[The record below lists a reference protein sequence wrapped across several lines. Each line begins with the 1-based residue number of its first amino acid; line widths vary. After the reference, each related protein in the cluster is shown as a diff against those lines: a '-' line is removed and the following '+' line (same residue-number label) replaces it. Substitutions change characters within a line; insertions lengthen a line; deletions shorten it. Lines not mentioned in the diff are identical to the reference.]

1 MNEKEKNLNN
11 SVDNNDEYD
20 IDSQLDDFLNESLK
34 ASEALNSVIGEDKSE
49 NVVASAD
56 VTLTNLEIR
65 NLTEKSKAENKDN
78 LIHNENDESSD
89 DITQGISKDD
99 IVSSTDEDLSLSV
112 DKILMDINS
121 KPITDDE
128 LKINNSSFKE
138 ENPISVPSKADNDSD
153 IKPYSINSSKGKF
166 NVNIDYSKS
175 DISEPRIG
183 NKALNNKAKDKTYK
197 KKRKKKVQ
205 VNTSIFTG
213 LIVTVVVLVI
223 SVSLAFFGISLGLEY
238 LGINKSD
245 TIIKLN
251 IKEGSNTNDIAQQ
264 LEDAGIID
272 NQFLFKV
279 IVNLKNAGSLM
290 KPGDIELKPSSSYAD
305 KIDALMEQRQSFETV
320 SVVIPEGTDLLTAAK
335 LLEQKGVIS
344 DYQEL
349 IYTFN
354 HEKFG
359 YDFESVIDN
368 PGNKFYSMEGYFY
381 PDTYNF
387 YLDDS
392 CYNVVK
398 KVREHFNSKLTSSM
412 KQTIQKNGMTIDQV
426 ITLASIVQAEAGSV
440 KDMPKVAS
448 VFLNRL
454 NDSANF
460 PRLESDATDDYYNDV
475 IQVEAKNS
483 KSYTESEIKDF
494 KDIYDTYVANGLP
507 AGPICNPGI
516 DAINAVLKPEK
527 TDYLYFCSN
536 LKTKKTYFAKTLS
549 KHKKNLKKAGLED

>member
-11 SVDNNDEYD
+11 SVDNSDEYD

-65 NLTEKSKAENKDN
+65 NLTEKSKDEIKDN
-78 LIHNENDESSD
+78 LIHNENDESYD
-89 DITQGISKDD
+89 DTTQGISKED
-99 IVSSTDEDLSLSV
+99 IVSSTDEDLSLSI
-112 DKILMDINS
+112 DKILTDINS

-128 LKINNSSFKE
+128 LKANDSIKN
-138 ENPISVPSKADNDSD
+138 ENPINVPFKADNDSD

-175 DISEPRIG
+175 DISEPKISH
-183 NKALNNKAKDKTYK
+183 KTPNNKAKDKNDK
-197 KKRKKKVQ
+197 KKRKKKIQ
-205 VNTSIFTG
+205 VNNSIFTG

-368 PGNKFYSMEGYFY
+368 QGNKFYSMEGYFY

-516 DAINAVLKPEK
+516 DAINAVLNPEK

-536 LKTKKTYFAKTLS
+536 LKTKKTYFAKTLA

>member
-1 MNEKEKNLNN
+1 MDENEKKLNN
-11 SVDNNDEYD
+11 SNNKNDDFD

-34 ASEALNSVIGEDKSE
+34 ASEALNSIVGEDKSE

-65 NLTEKSKAENKDN
+65 KLAAKVNESDNK
-78 LIHNENDESSD
+78 IHNDKDESLENVSKK
-89 DITQGISKDD
+89 ISKED
-99 IVSSTDEDLSLSV
+99 IISSESDDLSLSV
-112 DKILMDINS
+112 DDILSDIN
-121 KPITDDE
+121 PDDKNTE
-128 LKINNSSFKE
+128 IESENEIEKSDVSEVIAQPDNN
-138 ENPISVPSKADNDSD
+138 ID
-153 IKPYSINSSKGKF
+153 KPYSINSSKGKF
-166 NVNIDYSKS
+166 NINIDYSKS
-175 DISEPRIG
+175 DTLDSKISH
-183 NKALNNKAKDKTYK
+183 KLVNNKKNLSD
-197 KKRKKKVQ
+197 KKRKNKKVK
-205 VNTSIFTG
+205 VNNSIFTG
-213 LIVTVVVLVI
+213 LIVTIIVLVV
-223 SVSLAFFGISLGLEY
+223 SVSLAFFGISIGLEY

-245 TIIKLN
+245 SVIKLN

-279 IVNLKNAGSLM
+279 IVNLKNAGSSM

-305 KIDALMEQRQSFETV
+305 KIDALMQQRQSFKTV
-320 SVVIPEGTDLLTAAK
+320 SVVFPEGIDLLGAAK

-359 YDFESVIDN
+359 YDFESIIDN
-368 PGNKFYSMEGYFY
+368 QGNKFYSMEGYFY
-381 PDTYNF
+381 PDTYDF

-392 CYNVVK
+392 SYNVVK
-398 KVREHFNSKLTSSM
+398 KVREHFNSKITSSM
-412 KQTIQKNGMTIDQV
+412 KEAMQKSGMSMDQV

-448 VFLNRL
+448 VFLNRM

-460 PRLESDATDDYYNDV
+460 PRLESDATGNYYNDV
-475 IQVEAKNS
+475 IKIEAKNS
-483 KSYTESEIKDF
+483 KAYTESETKAF
-494 KDIYDTYVANGLP
+494 KDLYDTYVANGLL

-516 DAINAVLKPEK
+516 DAINAVLNPEK

-536 LKTKKTYFAKTLS
+536 LKTKKTYFAKTLAN
-549 KHKKNLKKAGLED
+549 HKKNLKKAGLTD

>member
-1 MNEKEKNLNN
+1 MDEKEKNLN
-11 SVDNNDEYD
+11 DDLD

-34 ASEALNSVIGEDKSE
+34 ASEALNSIIGEDKSESE

-65 NLTEKSKAENKDN
+65 KLAAKEKAEKEENQ
-78 LIHNENDESSD
+78 IHNEKDSSLEEAAS
-89 DITQGISKDD
+89 ISKDD
-99 IVSSTDEDLSLSV
+99 IISSSEEDLSLSV
-112 DKILMDINS
+112 DDILMDVNS
-121 KPITDDE
+121 APISKDE
-128 LKINNSSFKE
+128 LNGVNLTEKEANNSPA
-138 ENPISVPSKADNDSD
+138 ENSDNN
-153 IKPYSINSSKGKF
+153 INTSNENSAKGKF
-166 NVNIDYSKS
+166 SVNIDYSKS
-175 DISEPRIG
+175 DFPESKT
-183 NKALNNKAKDKTYK
+183 NKSLNAKSKEKSNKKPK
-197 KKRKKKVQ
+197 KKKVK
-205 VNTSIFTG
+205 VNNSIFTG

-245 TIIKLN
+245 TVIKLN
-251 IKEGSNTNDIAQQ
+251 IKEGSNTNEIAQQ
-264 LEDAGIID
+264 LQDAGIID
-272 NQFLFKV
+272 NKFLFKV
-279 IVNLKNAGSLM
+279 IVNLKNAGSSM
-290 KPGDIELKPSSSYAD
+290 KPGDIELKASSSYAD

-320 SVVIPEGTDLLTAAK
+320 SVVFPEGTDLLTAAK

-368 PGNKFYSMEGYFY
+368 PGNKFYAMEGYFY

-398 KVREHFNSKLTSSM
+398 TVREHFNSKFTDSM
-412 KQTIQKNGMTIDQV
+412 KETMQQNGMTMDQV

-440 KDMPKVAS
+440 EDMPKVAS

-460 PRLESDATDDYYNDV
+460 PRLESDATDDYYNNV
-475 IQVEAKNS
+475 IAVEAKNS
-483 KSYTESEIKDF
+483 KTYTESEITAF

-516 DAINAVLKPEK
+516 EAINAVLNPEK
-527 TDYLYFCSN
+527 TDYMYFCSN
-536 LKTKKTYFAKTLS
+536 LKTKKTYFATTLS
-549 KHKKNLKKAGLED
+549 KHKKNLKKAGLTD

>member
-1 MNEKEKNLNN
+1 MDEKEKHLNN
-11 SVDNNDEYD
+11 SLGNNDDLD
-20 IDSQLDDFLNESLK
+20 IDSQLNDFLNESLK
-34 ASEALNSVIGEDKSE
+34 ASEALNSIVGEEKSE
-49 NVVASAD
+49 KVVASAD
-56 VTLTNLEIR
+56 ETLTNLEIR
-65 NLTEKSKAENKDN
+65 NLVSKSNSKNTDNQIHIPENEP
-78 LIHNENDESSD
+78 LETSYQAISED
-89 DITQGISKDD
+89 DIISSKN
-99 IVSSTDEDLSLSV
+99 EDLSLSV
-112 DKILMDINS
+112 DEILMDVNS
-121 KPITDDE
+121 A
-128 LKINNSSFKE
+128 
-138 ENPISVPSKADNDSD
+138 PISEDAVREKNEFNKEDLISDASK
-153 IKPYSINSSKGKF
+153 IREEKEIEPYTINSSKGKF
-166 NVNIDYSKS
+166 NLNIDYSKN
-175 DISEPRIG
+175 DISQPKSSI
-183 NKALNNKAKDKTYK
+183 KSLNDKVKEKSEKKYK
-197 KKRKKKVQ
+197 KKKVE
-205 VNTSIFTG
+205 VNNSIFTG

-238 LGINKSD
+238 LGVNKSD
-245 TIIKLN
+245 SVIKLN

-279 IVNLKNAGSLM
+279 IVNLKNAGSSM

-305 KIDALMEQRQSFETV
+305 KIDALMQQRQSFETV

-344 DYQEL
+344 DYQDL

-368 PGNKFYSMEGYFY
+368 QGNKFYSMEGYFY

-387 YLDDS
+387 YIDDS

-398 KVREHFNSKLTSSM
+398 KVREHFNSKFTSSM
-412 KQTIQKNGMTIDQV
+412 KETMKKNGMTMDQV
-426 ITLASIVQAEAGSV
+426 MTLASIVQAESGSV

-448 VFLNRL
+448 VFINRL

-475 IQVEAKNS
+475 IQIEAKNS
-483 KSYTESEIKDF
+483 KTYTESEIKAF

-516 DAINAVLKPEK
+516 EAINAVLNPEK

-536 LKTKKTYFAKTLS
+536 LKTKKTYFAKTLA
-549 KHKKNLKKAGLED
+549 KHKKNLKKAGLTD

>member
-1 MNEKEKNLNN
+1 MEEKEKNLSN
-11 SVDNNDEYD
+11 SVDNNDD
-20 IDSQLDDFLNESLK
+20 FDSQLDDFLNESLK
-34 ASEALNSVIGEDKSE
+34 ASEALNSIVGEDERE

-65 NLTEKSKAENKDN
+65 KLASKTENEEEIHSEKDEVFDN
-78 LIHNENDESSD
+78 VS
-89 DITQGISKDD
+89 QKISKDD
-99 IVSSTDEDLSLSV
+99 IIPSSDDDLSLSV
-112 DKILMDINS
+112 DDVLSDMNS
-121 KPITDDE
+121 KPITVEE
-128 LKINNSSFKE
+128 LM
-138 ENPISVPSKADNDSD
+138 PDNDVEKSKPID
-153 IKPYSINSSKGKF
+153 VVSGSSEDKGNPYSIDSSKGKF
-166 NVNIDYSKS
+166 NLNIDYSKS
-175 DISEPRIG
+175 DSSEP
-183 NKALNNKAKDKTYK
+183 KVSYK
-197 KKRKKKVQ
+197 SLSNSPKKLSGKKSKKKKVQ
-205 VNTSIFTG
+205 VNNSIFTG
-213 LIVTVVVLVI
+213 LIVTIIVLVV

-245 TIIKLN
+245 SVIKLN

-264 LEDAGIID
+264 LDDAGIID

-305 KIDALMEQRQSFETV
+305 KIDALMQQRQSFETV
-320 SVVIPEGTDLLTAAK
+320 SVTFPEGTDLLTAAK
-335 LLEQKGVIS
+335 LLEQKGVIT

-368 PGNKFYSMEGYFY
+368 QGSKFYSMEGYFY
-381 PDTYNF
+381 PDTYDF

-398 KVREHFNSKLTSSM
+398 KVREHFNSKFNSSM
-412 KQTIQKNGMTIDQV
+412 KETMQKNGMTMDQV
-426 ITLASIVQAEAGSV
+426 ITLASIVQEEAGSV

-448 VFLNRL
+448 VFLNRI

-460 PRLESDATDDYYNDV
+460 PRLESDATGNYYDDV
-475 IQVEAKNS
+475 IKIEAKNS
-483 KSYTESEIKDF
+483 KAYTESEVKAF

-516 DAINAVLKPEK
+516 DAINAVLNPEK
-527 TDYLYFCSN
+527 TDYMYFCSN
-536 LKTKKTYFAKTLS
+536 LKTKKTYFAKTLA
-549 KHKKNLKKAGLED
+549 KHKKNLKKAGLTD

>member
-1 MNEKEKNLNN
+1 MDEKEKNLNN
-11 SVDNNDEYD
+11 DDFD
-20 IDSQLDDFLNESLK
+20 IDSQLNDFLNESLK
-34 ASEALNSVIGEDKSE
+34 ASEALNSVVGEEKSE

-65 NLTEKSKAENKDN
+65 KLAAKDKAEKEDN
-78 LIHNENDESSD
+78 EIHNEKDNTLD
-89 DITQGISKDD
+89 DVPKSISKDD
-99 IVSSTDEDLSLSV
+99 IISSTDEDLSLSV
-112 DKILMDINS
+112 DDILMDVNS
-121 KPITDDE
+121 MPISKDE
-128 LKINNSSFKE
+128 LSGDNKIIEKEPINTPAENSNN
-138 ENPISVPSKADNDSD
+138 D
-153 IKPYSINSSKGKF
+153 INKPDVNSSKEKF

-175 DISEPRIG
+175 DFPVSKS
-183 NKALNNKAKDKTYK
+183 NKSLNAKSKESSNKKPK
-197 KKRKKKVQ
+197 KKKVR
-205 VNTSIFTG
+205 VNNSIFTG
-213 LIVTVVVLVI
+213 LIVTVIVLVI

-238 LGINKSD
+238 LGVNKSD
-245 TIIKLN
+245 TVIKLN
-251 IKEGSNTNDIAQQ
+251 IKEGSNTNEIAQQ
-264 LEDAGIID
+264 LEDEGIID
-272 NQFLFKV
+272 NKFLFKV
-279 IVNLKNAGSLM
+279 IVNLKNAGSSM

-320 SVVIPEGTDLLTAAK
+320 SVVFPEGTDLLTAAK
-335 LLEQKGVIS
+335 LLEKKGVIS

-359 YDFESVIDN
+359 YDYESVIDN
-368 PGNKFYSMEGYFY
+368 QGNKFYAMEGYFY

-398 KVREHFNSKLTSSM
+398 TVREHFNSKFTDSM
-412 KQTIQKNGMTIDQV
+412 KETMQKNGMTMDQV

-460 PRLESDATDDYYNDV
+460 PRLESDATDDYYNNV
-475 IQVEAKNS
+475 IAIEAKNS
-483 KSYTESEIKDF
+483 KTYTESEITAF

-516 DAINAVLKPEK
+516 EAINAVLNPEK
-527 TDYLYFCSN
+527 TDYMYFCSN
-536 LKTKKTYFAKTLS
+536 LETKKTYFATTLS
-549 KHKKNLKKAGLED
+549 KHKKNLKKAGLTD

>member
-11 SVDNNDEYD
+11 SVDNSDEYD

-65 NLTEKSKAENKDN
+65 NLTEKSKDEIKDN
-78 LIHNENDESSD
+78 LIHNENDESYD
-89 DITQGISKDD
+89 DTTQGISKED
-99 IVSSTDEDLSLSV
+99 IVSSTDEDLSLSI
-112 DKILMDINS
+112 DKILTDINS

-128 LKINNSSFKE
+128 LKANDSIKN
-138 ENPISVPSKADNDSD
+138 ENPINVPFKADNDSD

-175 DISEPRIG
+175 DISEPKISH
-183 NKALNNKAKDKTYK
+183 KTPNNKAKDKNDK
-197 KKRKKKVQ
+197 KKRKKKIQ
-205 VNTSIFTG
+205 VNNSIFTG

-368 PGNKFYSMEGYFY
+368 QGNKFYSMEGYFY

-426 ITLASIVQAEAGSV
+426 ITLASVVQAEAGSV

-516 DAINAVLKPEK
+516 DAINAVLNPEK

-536 LKTKKTYFAKTLS
+536 LKTKKTYFAKTLA